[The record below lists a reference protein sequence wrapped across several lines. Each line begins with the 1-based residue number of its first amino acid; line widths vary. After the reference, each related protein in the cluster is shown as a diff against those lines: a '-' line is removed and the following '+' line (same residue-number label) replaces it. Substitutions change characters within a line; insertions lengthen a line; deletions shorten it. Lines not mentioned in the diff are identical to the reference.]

1 MFIFCRLCA
10 VPFRIHC
17 LYIMDIQRFETD
29 VKTVADAL
37 RGEFQVLRGNRPS
50 PKMVEDIKVD
60 CYGQMMTVK
69 QLGSISVVPPR
80 EINISLW
87 DQSTAAAVAK
97 AVEAS
102 SLNVPANVSGN
113 VIRIN
118 LPQLTDER
126 KREME
131 KVVRKMAEERR
142 IRIRALR
149 EEANKE
155 IKKMEEAAQLSE
167 DAAFKKKEEVQKAVD
182 AANKEIERLLDAKV
196 QELA

>member
-1 MFIFCRLCA
+1 
-10 VPFRIHC
+10 
-17 LYIMDIQRFETD
+17 MDIQRFETD